1 MSVRFSRIAPF
12 TVIAVVFATG
22 LMAADKAE
30 KAAQKKAAAASS
42 KLAGS
47 MQKTFKLWDRNK
59 DDAADKEELEKMYVK
74 PAPKAKKKGA
84 APAAPAPD
92 PAAGVT
98 ALLTKADADSDGKIS
113 KAEFD
118 AWSPQFSAYLSKY
131 VELQTERARVGT
143 ELAKA
148 EALIAR
154 SGNVTASD
162 GIFPDTMRRGVIG
175 YKQSLERIDGELKEL
190 DAAGHAEYRDLL
202 VPQLLR

>member
-1 MSVRFSRIAPF
+1 MIIRLPRIALF

-22 LMAADKAE
+22 LLAADKAE

-59 DDAADKEELEKMYVK
+59 DDAADKDELEKMYVK

-84 APAAPAPD
+84 APAAPALD

-98 ALLTKADADSDGKIS
+98 ALMTKADADSDGKIS

-118 AWSPQFSAYLSKY
+118 SWAPQFGEYLSKY
-131 VELQTERARVGT
+131 VELQTERARVAA
-143 ELAKA
+143 ELAKV
-148 EALIAR
+148 EAIIAR
-154 SGNVTASD
+154 SGNVSALD
-162 GIFPDTMRRGVIG
+162 GVLQTEMRRGVIT
-175 YKQSLERIDGELKEL
+175 YKQSLESIDGQLKEL
-190 DAAGHAEYRDLL
+190 DAAGHGEYRDLL
-202 VPQLLR
+202 LPQLLR